1 VIDAELLF
9 PLACAALALPG
20 IPLWTA
26 MVGPNRFYGVRTPAT
41 LADESLWYA
50 VNRTTGRDIVVTS
63 ALCLLLSVALPPAGL
78 DGMVYVIAMTGAL
91 ALGAAYV
98 VGVALARAR
107 HLRSPL

>member
-1 VIDAELLF
+1 VIDAELFF
-9 PLACAALALPG
+9 PLLCAALAVPG

-26 MVGPNRFYGVRTPAT
+26 MVGPNRWYGVRTPAT

-63 ALCLLLSVALPPAGL
+63 ALCLVLSAVLPAAGV
-78 DGMVYVIAMTGAL
+78 GGAGYVIAMSSAL

-98 VGVALARAR
+98 VAVALARAR